1 MLGMVNM
8 SMTHIKGVDLNLLPA
23 LAALLEERHV
33 TRAAVRSGLSQPA
46 MSRTLA
52 RLRRLLDDQLLIRD
66 GSGYVLTPRAERIQR
81 QLDGLMPQLE
91 MLFAAEAFDPATA
104 KENFRIAATDY
115 ALLLFLHQVARAV
128 NKLSPHSALR
138 IESPRDAVFDDL
150 VHGRLDLSFYVAAP
164 PVGLRK
170 ELLFDDVCVCV
181 MSADH
186 PLAMRKRLTLDQYLR
201 CSHLAIDIIDGE
213 QPLIASRLAELGVAR
228 RSALTLP
235 LLVGAPA
242 ALPGTNLV
250 ATLNRRLVD
259 MYVDDPALAVVAAP
273 VELEPFDY
281 YMVWHPRLDHDPA
294 QQWLR
299 DTIRSVA
306 TTTVGGTSGSRSST
320 ENFCAAHV
328 SDARSGRLGVPE

>member
-1 MLGMVNM
+1 MFGMVAM
-8 SMTHIKGVDLNLLPA
+8 PVAHLEGVDLNLLLP

-33 TRAAVRSGLSQPA
+33 TRAAERSGLSQPA

-52 RLRRLLDDQLLIRD
+52 RLRQVLDDQLLVRD

-81 QLDGLMPQLE
+81 QLAGLMPHLE
-91 MLFAAEAFDPATA
+91 TLFAAEAFDPATA
-104 KENFRIAATDY
+104 EEHYRIAATDY
-115 ALLLFLHQVARAV
+115 ALLLFLHGVAREV
-128 NKLSPHSALR
+128 NRHSPHSALR

-150 VHGRLDLSFYVAAP
+150 LHGRLDLSFYVADP
-164 PVGLRK
+164 PAALRK

-186 PLAMRKRLTLDQYLR
+186 PLAKRKRLRLDEYVR
-201 CSHLAIDIIDGE
+201 CSHLVIDIIDGE
-213 QPLIASRLAELGVAR
+213 QPLIADRLRELGVAR
-228 RSALTLP
+228 RAALTLP

-259 MYVDDPALAVVAAP
+259 RCADDPALALVAAP
-273 VELEPFDY
+273 VELEPFHY
-281 YMVWHPRLDHDPA
+281 FMVWHPRLDHDPA
-294 QQWLR
+294 QRWLR

-306 TTTVGGTSGSRSST
+306 AATVGGPPSG
-320 ENFCAAHV
+320 
-328 SDARSGRLGVPE
+328 ARRPD